1 VWEPE
6 QLEGPSALRTE
17 QASLCFPLELHDKR
31 GGCRMQTNAT
41 DVSGRGCYIET
52 MLPLARGTELSISFW
67 IESERV
73 DTTAIVRACDGGVG
87 MGIDFT
93 ALDVKSQERLQRY
106 LERLDTESKSLSQTP
121 ITASSHC
128 PLL

>member
-1 VWEPE
+1 MIQGGVRPFPQCGNRNSWKVPQLSE
-6 QLEGPSALRTE
+6 QSRLLF
-17 QASLCFPLELHDKR
+17 ASLWNYT
-31 GGCRMQTNAT
+31 TNAAVAACRPT
-41 DVSGRGCYIET
+41 RQTLVAAAVIIET

-106 LERLDTESKSLSQTP
+106 LERLDTESKS
-121 ITASSHC
+121 
-128 PLL
+128 